1 MVSTVVPARQQW
13 SQAAYDRRRADPL
26 EALGDTMND
35 EERLAAERACEQLIT
50 RYTHIADF
58 GPGETMPEL
67 FTDDAV
73 WESGEGRYEGR
84 EELLGFFGAPRGHA
98 KSRHVSSNVAVTVT
112 SDDEAEALSYFAL
125 YRYSEEKPRVPDLDD
140 QPVILGEYRDQF
152 RRTADGWRIANRR
165 ADVGFVRRSALKG

>member
-1 MVSTVVPARQQW
+1 
-13 SQAAYDRRRADPL
+13 
-26 EALGDTMND
+26 MND
-35 EERLAAERACEQLIT
+35 DERLAAERACEKLII

-58 GPGETMPEL
+58 GPGETMPDL

-84 EELLGFFGAPRGHA
+84 
-98 KSRHVSSNVAVTVT
+98 
-112 SDDEAEALSYFAL
+112 D
-125 YRYSEEKPRVPDLDD
+125 EEKPRVPDLDD